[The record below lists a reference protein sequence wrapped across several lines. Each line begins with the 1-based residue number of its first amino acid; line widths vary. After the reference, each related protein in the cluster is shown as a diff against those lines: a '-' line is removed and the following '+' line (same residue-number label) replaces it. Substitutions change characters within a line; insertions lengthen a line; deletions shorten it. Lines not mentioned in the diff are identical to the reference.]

1 MSWPGWADV
10 IFVLALVGKLLGVKA
25 AKNLSLR
32 QQKKKKKAAHL
43 VIWVVNKQKQKQ
55 SSAL

>member
-1 MSWPGWADV
+1 M

-32 QQKKKKKAAHL
+32 QQKKKKK
-43 VIWVVNKQKQKQ
+43 
-55 SSAL
+55 SSTFGNLSG